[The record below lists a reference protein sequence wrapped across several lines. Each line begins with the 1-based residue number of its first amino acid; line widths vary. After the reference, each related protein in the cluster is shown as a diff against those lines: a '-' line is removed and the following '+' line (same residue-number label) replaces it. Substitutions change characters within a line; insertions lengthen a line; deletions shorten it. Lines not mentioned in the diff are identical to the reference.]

1 MPSSGSVQGTRPTR
15 HSDLP
20 DPLRHDAPET
30 LNAVRLSVNATNVW
44 VPPWAVHSVV
54 FGIREIG
61 RFPGLPGGT
70 PSGSGDLDDAGG
82 GISPQAPKSNTHV
95 TTSFT

>member
-1 MPSSGSVQGTRPTR
+1 MPSSGSVLGTRPTR

-30 LNAVRLSVNATNVW
+30 LNAVRLSVTATKVSGATR
-44 VPPWAVHSVV
+44 AVHSVV
-54 FGIREIG
+54 FGMREIG

-70 PSGSGDLDDAGG
+70 QS
-82 GISPQAPKSNTHV
+82 
-95 TTSFT
+95 